1 MDKDAI
7 LDRFRQGEQ
16 QVIVATSALG
26 MGIDIPDIR
35 GIIHLGRPARLDH
48 GQESGRAGR
57 DGQPSEAIMIVPT
70 PEPPAMAPGPGPIDH
85 GSGVGATVYR
95 CQPRIRCSGS
105 VTMSTG

>member
-35 GIIHLGRPARLDH
+35 GIIHLGRPARWIMDRRVVVP
-48 GQESGRAGR
+48 GETGNPAR
-57 DGQPSEAIMIVPT
+57 PS
-70 PEPPAMAPGPGPIDH
+70 
-85 GSGVGATVYR
+85 
-95 CQPRIRCSGS
+95 
-105 VTMSTG
+105 